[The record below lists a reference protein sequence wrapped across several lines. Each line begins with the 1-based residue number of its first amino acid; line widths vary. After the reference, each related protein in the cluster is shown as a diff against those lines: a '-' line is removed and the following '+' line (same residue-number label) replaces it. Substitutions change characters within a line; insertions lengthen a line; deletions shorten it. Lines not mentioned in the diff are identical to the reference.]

1 MDSTVLFDRKT
12 FFSQWSVVSVPSL
25 ARTAVT
31 VTICRLKEYSLFLE
45 FTK

>member
-1 MDSTVLFDRKT
+1 MDSTVLFDRKK

-25 ARTAVT
+25 ARTPVT
-31 VTICRLKEYSLFLE
+31 VTICRLKEYLLFLE